1 MDIMYLDDGQ
11 MKALCTR
18 TVSVLKESTFYKFMH
33 FLRSLKSLLQDEIFN
48 ASYWRSMENMTC
60 TLKINDRFLHL
71 ENTIHLFF
79 SLSLEVG
86 YEKKLVE
93 GREIIYAVFL

>member
-1 MDIMYLDDGQ
+1 MYLDGRQ
-11 MKALCTR
+11 MKAPCTH
-18 TVSVLKESTFYKFMH
+18 TVSVLKKSTFYKSMR
-33 FLRSLKSLLQDEIFN
+33 FLRSLKSLLQDEILN